1 MSMVCTTKDDASFKR
16 PPMATRGAFC
26 LVAAYV
32 GFAGLWVV
40 LSDWLFS
47 VFASSVFHFDPWHI
61 VEDLLFVLV
70 SAALLY
76 AILFYRARSQAV
88 YDRTFSIISDQSR
101 DGIVLCDRMLRII
114 YANPATRNILGYGSD
129 ELVGHP
135 IAEFL
140 TEPSLA
146 LLYSHVAELADQTL
160 IRRTW
165 DVRHR
170 DGRLLHIEA
179 ATQRLPDGSYLAIG
193 TDMTETRL
201 AVENAKAERQRLR
214 ALVRAIPDPVWLKD
228 VDGVYT
234 TCNPAFETFLNLP
247 SEQILGRLDRELLGA
262 SNVDAL
268 RGTEQDILQRETPI
282 TVSQSLH
289 HPDGSTAHFR
299 ITRNPVFDD
308 HDKMIGVVGIAR
320 DVTEQQ
326 TAETAMRNGE
336 AFTRAVLD
344 ASATQMAVVDRG
356 GKIVAFNDA
365 WTRFAQENSPLFDAQ
380 KTGVGSNFF
389 AACHLG
395 LDHSDAEQAL
405 AAANGVRAVLDGETT
420 RFSMESA
427 CITEERELWFMM
439 NATPL
444 NIGTGGAVITYVDIT
459 SVKQAQKLQAR
470 FTRQLQA
477 LARMHQDIQEKERHH
492 LSMELHD
499 EIGQALAALTISLS
513 SARQHG
519 NASPECAAALGAAQE
534 IVDGIARTTRDIAR
548 RLRPSLLDELG
559 IRSALTWHIRN
570 HALPPTVAIHFEQ
583 NIDAMRFP
591 EALELACFRIVQE
604 AITNALR
611 HAEPRNIAVRI
622 THAADQICLSVEDD
636 GKGFDINAPAHEDD
650 EQLSL
655 GLIGI
660 RERAASLGGQLE
672 IHSQPNTGTKVN
684 ACLPIPIPA

>member
-1 MSMVCTTKDDASFKR
+1 MVCTTKDDASFKR
-16 PPMATRGAFC
+16 PPVATWGAFC
-26 LVAAYV
+26 LAAAYV
-32 GFAGLWVV
+32 VFAGLWVV

-47 VFASSVFHFDPWHI
+47 VFASSVFRFDPWHI

-70 SAALLY
+70 SGALLY
-76 AILFYRARSQAV
+76 TILFFRARSQAV
-88 YDRTFSIISDQSR
+88 HDRTFNIISDQSR
-101 DGIVLCDRMLRII
+101 DGIVSCDRGLRIV
-114 YANPATRNILGYGSD
+114 YANPATKRILGYCSD

-146 LLYSHVAELADQTL
+146 ALNSHIAELEDQTL
-160 IRRTW
+160 IRRVW

-193 TDMTETRL
+193 TDLTETRQAL
-201 AVENAKAERQRLR
+201 ENAKAERQRLR

-228 VDGVYT
+228 IDGIYT

-247 SEQILGRLDRELLGA
+247 AEQILGRSDSLLRGV
-262 SNVDAL
+262 SNVEAL
-268 RGTEQDILQRETPI
+268 CSTEQNILERETPI
-282 TVSQSLH
+282 TVSQSFQN
-289 HPDGSTAHFR
+289 PDGSAANFN

-308 HDKMIGVVGIAR
+308 HGRMIGVVGIAR
-320 DVTEQQ
+320 DITEQQ
-326 TAETAMRNGE
+326 TAETAMRNSE
-336 AFTRAVLD
+336 EFTRAVLD
-344 ASATQMAVVDRG
+344 ASATQMAVVAGDG
-356 GKIVAFNDA
+356 TIVAVNDA
-365 WTRFAQENSPLFDAQ
+365 WTRFAQENSNHPFNEKQ
-380 KTGVGSNFF
+380 TGVGSNFF
-389 AACHLG
+389 EACHQSQ
-395 LDHSDAEQAL
+395 DRSDGEQAM
-405 AAANGVRAVLDGETT
+405 AAANGVRAVLDGGTA

-499 EIGQALAALTISLS
+499 QIGQALAALSIYLS

-519 NASPECAAALGAAQE
+519 DAPQERDSALGAAQE
-534 IVDGIARTTRDIAR
+534 IVDGITRTTRDIAR

-559 IRSALTWHIRN
+559 IQSALTWHIRN
-570 HALPPTVAIHFEQ
+570 HALPSTVAIRFEQ
-583 NIDAMRFP
+583 NIDAIRFP

-611 HAEPRNIAVRI
+611 HAEPRNILVRI
-622 THAADQICLSVEDD
+622 MHAANQICLSVEDD
-636 GKGFDINAPAHEDD
+636 GKGFDMNTPLNEDD
-650 EQLSL
+650 EKFSL

-672 IHSQPNTGTKVN
+672 IHSQPNTGTKVH
-684 ACLPIPIPA
+684 ACLPIPIRA